1 MAGNTTGGRAARRL
15 TCGSLAA
22 VAVALATAAGCGGGS
37 SDGDAGAASAFCE
50 EFAGYEQR
58 FQGGASHDDVLAAL
72 RALDPPDEIAADVET
87 LAGAVEQLSTVDSS
101 NPSAVA
107 EFQAGPSAE
116 AEQANANILGYV
128 EAECSE
134 P

>member
-1 MAGNTTGGRAARRL
+1 MAGNTTRGRAARRL
-15 TCGSLAA
+15 TCGGVAA
-22 VAVALATAAGCGGGS
+22 VAMALGAAAGCGGGNDE
-37 SDGDAGAASAFCE
+37 DGGAASTFCE

-72 RALDPPDEIAADVET
+72 RTLDPPEEIAADVET

-101 NPSAVA
+101 DPDAVA

-116 AEQANANILGYV
+116 AEQANANILDYV
-128 EAECSE
+128 EAEC
-134 P
+134 PNP

>member
-1 MAGNTTGGRAARRL
+1 MAGNRTGGRVARRL
-15 TCGSLAA
+15 ACGGVTA
-22 VAVALATAAGCGGGS
+22 VAVALATAAGCGG
-37 SDGDAGAASAFCE
+37 SDGNAGAASPFCE

-128 EAECSE
+128 EAECPE
-134 P
+134 A

>member
-15 TCGSLAA
+15 TCGGIAA
-22 VAVALATAAGCGGGS
+22 VAMALGAAAGCGGGNDE
-37 SDGDAGAASAFCE
+37 DGGAASAFCE

-72 RALDPPDEIAADVET
+72 RALDPPEEIAADVET

-101 NPSAVA
+101 NPDAVA

-128 EAECSE
+128 EAEC
-134 P
+134 PGP